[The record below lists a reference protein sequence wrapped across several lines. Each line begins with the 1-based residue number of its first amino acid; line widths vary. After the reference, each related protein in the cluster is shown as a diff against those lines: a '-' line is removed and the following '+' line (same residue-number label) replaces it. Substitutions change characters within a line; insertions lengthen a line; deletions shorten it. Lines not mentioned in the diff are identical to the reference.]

1 MKNSNKTGKSRNGNN
16 NNNNG
21 NNNMKKGNNNN
32 NNNILENINNNLN
45 LRIEKVPQ
53 ELDILAI
60 VFIIILI
67 AILVSKHNIPEE
79 SKLAFLLA
87 LILLISCYNI
97 EIGIVVVVIAI
108 IYVLVQ
114 NNIKKNKEQELLN

>member
-1 MKNSNKTGKSRNGNN
+1 MKKGNGNN
-16 NNNNG
+16 NNVKINKVNNVKM
-21 NNNMKKGNNNN
+21 NK
-32 NNNILENINNNLN
+32 NNNIFDNINNNLN
-45 LRIEKVPQ
+45 ISVKNVPH

-60 VFIIILI
+60 VFIVILLG
-67 AILVSKHNIPEE
+67 ILTSKHRIPEE
-79 SKLAFLLA
+79 TKLSFLLA

-114 NNIKKNKEQELLN
+114 NSMKKNEENNE

>member
-1 MKNSNKTGKSRNGNN
+1 MKNSNKAGKSRNGNKG
-16 NNNNG
+16 NNG
-21 NNNMKKGNNNN
+21 NNGNNGNKGNNT

-45 LRIEKVPQ
+45 LRIENVPQ
-53 ELDILAI
+53 ELDILAV

-114 NNIKKNKEQELLN
+114 NNMKKNKEQELLN